1 MNLLVTTTLSCVI
14 DTILP
19 FLVRYIS
26 TFFFTKLRYSYTADD
41 IKMRDEL
48 KNMKKEMSHIS
59 VHDEFAKYARLQR
72 KFNQVNNTFN
82 EKIRNKLN
90 RKAAY
95 ETILIR
101 ILSALNG
108 IYMAYLLYMY
118 RKQPIIILP
127 EGALW
132 PFQNYFSWPSEHE
145 NAISL
150 LSWIVI
156 ARLGV
161 SGFKELLLFNDLYHM
176 SEIVA

>member
-101 ILSALNG
+101 ILSALNETANNHSPRRCFVA
-108 IYMAYLLYMY
+108 I
-118 RKQPIIILP
+118 P
-127 EGALW
+127 EL
-132 PFQNYFSWPSEHE
+132 FQL
-145 NAISL
+145 AIRTRECHFFVIMDCNRSIGGV
-150 LSWIVI
+150 WIQ
-156 ARLGV
+156 RTLT
-161 SGFKELLLFNDLYHM
+161 F
-176 SEIVA
+176 